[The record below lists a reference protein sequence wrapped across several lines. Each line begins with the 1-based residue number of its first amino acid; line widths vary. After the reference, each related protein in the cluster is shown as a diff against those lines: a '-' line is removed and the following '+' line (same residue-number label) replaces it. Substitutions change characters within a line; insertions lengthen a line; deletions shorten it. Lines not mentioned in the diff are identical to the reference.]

1 MPRFQQRLALL
12 SLLSA
17 LLPHTRAFQLGPRML
32 LRPSPA
38 SPSPL
43 CSHQASS
50 SSFVAPL
57 RLSARPQRGARASEQ
72 RRARVSELLLQ
83 MSRLPRGGG
92 GGGNDLLGNLQRFL
106 QNAGSILS
114 CDNLRRFLQNAG
126 SSGLLLP
133 TLLLLLW
140 SSGQFNWLFSLVNT
154 VFLLIFIIPV
164 IGVVALNLWV
174 KTSLVNGNC
183 PSCKSPV
190 MVAKSSQSMC
200 MQCGTPLIVEDRAG
214 VSNTRVC
221 MQCGTP
227 LIVEDGVVSRAG
239 VYNTQQVPIE
249 GGERASERESER
261 ESEGES
267 DGEGERGWARE
278 R

>member
-92 GGGNDLLGNLQRFL
+92 GGGNDLL
-106 QNAGSILS
+106 
-114 CDNLRRFLQNAG
+114 DNLRRFLQNAG

-190 MVAKSSQSMC
+190 MVAKSSQS
-200 MQCGTPLIVEDRAG
+200 
-214 VSNTRVC
+214 VC

-239 VYNTQQVPIE
+239 VYNTQQDDATGRQTVVDVMDVEAIDVE
-249 GGERASERESER
+249 VLEERSK
-261 ESEGES
+261 
-267 DGEGERGWARE
+267 
-278 R
+278 